1 MSNTVWKR
9 RRGSFS
15 LPTLLAIVL
24 IAALTT
30 VLFLPRIEASD
41 FPREGIAEVPNGVPE
56 PFVGLWS
63 VGFPEGEG
71 MINGAPIA
79 TCAAPVALNGSG
91 NGTLTYLSPTGD
103 EVAFELSAFSS
114 RTTWLPAMGESLVA
128 VWISIDEFY
137 LYSVDLTTGR
147 ARWDN
152 PHAYRR
158 CV

>member
-1 MSNTVWKR
+1 MSNTGWRR

-15 LPTLLAIVL
+15 LLTLLAIML

-30 VLFLPRIEASD
+30 VLFLPRIEATE
-41 FPREGIAEVPNGVPE
+41 FPRESIADIPNGVPE

-79 TCAAPVALNGSG
+79 SCAAPVTLNGSG

-103 EVAFELSAFSS
+103 EVAFELSAFSG

-128 VWISIDEFY
+128 VWISTDEFY

-158 CV
+158 CL